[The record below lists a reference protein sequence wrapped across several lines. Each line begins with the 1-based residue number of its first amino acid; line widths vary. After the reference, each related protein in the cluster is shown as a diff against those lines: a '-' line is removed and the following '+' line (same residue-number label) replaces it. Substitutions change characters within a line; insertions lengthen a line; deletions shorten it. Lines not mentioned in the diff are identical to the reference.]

1 MESVKKLPDKP
12 LSKSNSPEF
21 SRRNF
26 IKKSGALLAGIS
38 IVPRYVLG
46 GQGHIAPSEK
56 ISIAYIG
63 LGSQGIRVLT
73 DFLKQSEV
81 QIVSVCD
88 VNKGSDDF
96 KEWGKG
102 EMLNRVRE
110 VLGDNSWGRFAN
122 GGLGGLYPGQ
132 DIVQRYYSKERG
144 TASYD
149 GCTAYTDYRELLEK
163 ERDIDAVVIC
173 TADHSHAII
182 SIAAMKAGK
191 HVYCQKPMAHTVYE
205 ARKMTEVARETKV
218 ATQVATGISASE
230 ATRLLCEWIWDG
242 AIGQVREVYNWSTR
256 PVWPQGVERPIEKQS
271 VPDYLDWDLWLGP
284 APYRPYH
291 SVYQPFDWR
300 GWYDF
305 GTGAI
310 GDMGCY
316 SFDTVFRVLKLKAPS
331 RVEASS
337 TKVFEESFPVASIVR
352 FYFGAREGM
361 APVTIHWY
369 DGKLRPQKPDE
380 LGDEELEEEGLLFAG
395 DKGKILCGFSG
406 REPRLIPESAM
417 SGYKQPPK
425 TLERSIGHYEEWIAA
440 CKGGEK
446 PGANFEIAGPVTE
459 AILLGNMAVRAGKTI
474 KWDSDGMRVT
484 NDKQANELLHFEYRD
499 GRSL

>member
-1 MESVKKLPDKP
+1 MGSVKEFSDRSCLK
-12 LSKSNSPEF
+12 SKSSEF
-21 SRRNF
+21 SRRSF
-26 IKKSGALLAGIS
+26 IKKSGAVLAGIS

-46 GQGHIAPSEK
+46 GQGHVPPGEK
-56 ISIAYIG
+56 MSIAYIG

-73 DFLKQSEV
+73 NFLKQSEV

-88 VNKGSDDF
+88 VNTGSDDF

-110 VLGDNSWGRFAN
+110 LLGDNSWGKFAN
-122 GGLGGLYPGQ
+122 GGLGGLYPAQ
-132 DIVQRYYSKERG
+132 DIVQRYYAKERG
-144 TASYD
+144 RASYD
-149 GCTAYTDYRELLEK
+149 GCSAYTDYRELLQKEK
-163 ERDIDAVVIC
+163 DIDAVIIG
-173 TADHSHAII
+173 TPDHTHAII

-191 HVYCQKPMAHTVYE
+191 HVYCQKPMTHTLYE
-205 ARKMTEVARETKV
+205 ARKMAEVARETKL
-218 ATQVATGISASE
+218 ATQVATGNSASE

-242 AIGQVREVYNWSTR
+242 AIGQVREVHNWSTR
-256 PVWPQGVERPIEKQS
+256 PLWPQGIERPAEKQT
-271 VPDYLDWDLWLGP
+271 VPDYLNWDLWLGP

-305 GTGAI
+305 GTGAV

-316 SFDTVFRVLKLKAPS
+316 SFDTIFRVLKLKAPI

-352 FYFGAREGM
+352 FYFGARKEM

-369 DGKLRPQKPDE
+369 DGELRPQKPDE
-380 LGDEELEEEGLLFAG
+380 LGDEELEEEGLLFVG

-406 REPRLIPESAM
+406 GDPRLIPESAM
-417 SGYKQPPK
+417 TGYKRPPK
-425 TLERSIGHYEEWIAA
+425 TLPRSIGHDEEWIAA

-459 AILLGNMAVRAGKTI
+459 TILLGNVAVRAGKTI
-474 KWDSDGMRVT
+474 KWDSSRMTVT
-484 NDKQANELLHFEYRD
+484 SDKQANELLHFDYRD
-499 GRSL
+499 GWT